1 MIEKIKK
8 HFKNLNNIQKVLYL
22 IIVLFII
29 VGELLL
35 EEFGIGYRSDR
46 ENFLVA
52 IYVVSVLG
60 IFLFKDKSEKDK

>member
-35 EEFGIGYRSDR
+35 EEFGIGSRNDR